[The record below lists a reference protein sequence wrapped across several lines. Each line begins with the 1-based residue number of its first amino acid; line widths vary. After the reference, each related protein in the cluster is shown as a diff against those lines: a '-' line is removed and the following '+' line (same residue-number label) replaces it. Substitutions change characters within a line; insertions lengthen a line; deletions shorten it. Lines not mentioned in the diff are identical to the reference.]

1 MRKMIKFITKTVY
14 GIGTGG
20 LGTTS
25 FESVIVEVDNT
36 TVDLGL
42 LTRDECKELACT
54 LREAADEVDPLDN

>member
-1 MRKMIKFITKTVY
+1 MIKFITKTVY
-14 GIGTGG
+14 GRD
-20 LGTTS
+20 TS